1 MFLQQSYQGSLN
13 EVQMISDIIFEASK
27 GENIKVNSS
36 MKVNTTWQLSGMD
49 IHYNDV
55 SYKKNNC
62 KV

>member
-27 GENIKVNSS
+27 GENIKVNST

-49 IHYNDV
+49 IYDNDV